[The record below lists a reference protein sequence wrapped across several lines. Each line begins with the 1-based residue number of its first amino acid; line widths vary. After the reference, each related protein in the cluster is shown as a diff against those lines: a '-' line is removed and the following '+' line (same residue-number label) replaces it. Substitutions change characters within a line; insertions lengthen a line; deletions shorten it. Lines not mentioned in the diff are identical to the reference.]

1 VVFQDVAPKEVD
13 FRRKGI
19 SCCCGSRINII
30 NCYSDDIPGAFW
42 GIHHAFLIIHDVL
55 VMSVEN
61 SELTV
66 IRNAQPHIVE
76 SVNQAFFLVSS

>member
-1 VVFQDVAPKEVD
+1 MLLQRKLILGGKESLVVAEV
-13 FRRKGI
+13 
-19 SCCCGSRINII
+19 GSILSTATVTI
-30 NCYSDDIPGAFW
+30 
-42 GIHHAFLIIHDVL
+42 FLARFGGYTMPSSSYMTQTVL
-55 VMSVEN
+55 VMTVEN